1 MSQPPVY
8 PFADLTLARRLERAE
23 AQSNLDFVE
32 ARARAFPDSRA
43 QHLEVA
49 GTRAMFD
56 GVDSPLTQ
64 TFGLGMEQA
73 VVPEDLER
81 LEVFFRNLGAPVF
94 HEVSP
99 LADPSALDLLN
110 RGGYEPFEFTS
121 VMFRPIAGSGAGRL
135 AGAPSSPAVSA
146 RLVGRDENELWAQTS
161 SRGWSESPE
170 IGAFMLT
177 FSRVSA
183 MKTSGHAFL
192 AEADGVAIA
201 TGGLTIHGGVA
212 LLAGASTVPEGRRR
226 GAQNALLD
234 ARLHFAAGQRCDIA
248 MMCALP
254 GSASQRN
261 AERQGFRI
269 AYTRVKWR
277 KRE

>member
-1 MSQPPVY
+1 MY
-8 PFADLTLARRLERAE
+8 PFADLALARRLERAE
-23 AQSNLDFVE
+23 AQSNIDFVE
-32 ARARAFPDSRA
+32 ARSRAFPESRA

-49 GTRAMFD
+49 GTHAMFD

-73 VVPEDLER
+73 VAPEDMHR
-81 LEVFFRNLGAPVF
+81 LEGFFTELDAPVF

-99 LADPSALDLLN
+99 LADPSALDCLN

-121 VMFRPIAGSGAGRL
+121 VMFQPIAARPEHRGQDGQGVPGVR
-135 AGAPSSPAVSA
+135 A
-146 RLVGRDENELWAQTS
+146 RLVGPAENELWAQTS

-170 IGAFMLT
+170 VGAFMLT

-183 MKTSGHAFL
+183 MRTSGHAFL
-192 AEADGVAIA
+192 AEIDGAAIA
-201 TGGLTIHGGVA
+201 AGGLTIHGGVA
-212 LLAGASTVPEGRRR
+212 LLAGASTVPEGRRK
-226 GAQNALLD
+226 GAQNALLA
-234 ARLHFAAGQRCDIA
+234 ARLQFAAEQGCDIA

-254 GSASQRN
+254 GSPSQRN

-277 KRE
+277 KRG